1 MAGPA
6 AVKCYYSSGNAETLT
21 RACMYNPPAHLTSLH
36 INGHIICM
44 LCNSVR
50 CLGENVLY
58 VCIQCFDTF
67 WVSDIYITLARTRPP
82 FAFRAVSNR
91 GPLSGTVLTVML
103 DHFFKMEDLQVRWK
117 SALNSALQNFKQLLH
132 VFFRCGED
140 HGRVWLY
147 TCVNET
153 TEELVY
159 WCVWGHC
166 HHPGIWEQH
175 QRVKEDL
182 YIKSLL
188 LVLNTCKL
196 NVGCGQRCDGC
207 TW

>member
-58 VCIQCFDTF
+58 VCIQCFGTF

-132 VFFRCGED
+132 VFLDVEKIMDGFDFTLASMKPLKNWFIG
-140 HGRVWLY
+140 
-147 TCVNET
+147 
-153 TEELVY
+153 VY
-159 WCVWGHC
+159 G
-166 HHPGIWEQH
+166 GIVIILEYGNSTRGWK
-175 QRVKEDL
+175 RTF
-182 YIKSLL
+182 I
-188 LVLNTCKL
+188 
-196 NVGCGQRCDGC
+196 
-207 TW
+207 